1 LGYSTEQS
9 NPHKIIFSGRNQGVI
24 TGVKDVVEFDN
35 NMIDLDTSMGK
46 LIIKG
51 KNMKVKGIN
60 LEKGEAEVEGNVD
73 SIVYSSGSKDE
84 SFIKKLFK

>member
-1 LGYSTEQS
+1 MGYSTEQS